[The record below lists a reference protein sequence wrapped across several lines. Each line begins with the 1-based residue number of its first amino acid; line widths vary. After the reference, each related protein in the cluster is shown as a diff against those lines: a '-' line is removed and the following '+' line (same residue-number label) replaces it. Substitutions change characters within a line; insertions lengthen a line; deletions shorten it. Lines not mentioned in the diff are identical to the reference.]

1 MDILIVGGGYAGVAC
16 ATRLGR
22 ALRAHGSA
30 DRVRLI
36 NPAPVLV
43 ERIRLHQAATG
54 QPLRERRI
62 DDLLARAGVE
72 LVTGWADRVDLQART
87 VRVGHEWLHW
97 DRLVLAV
104 GSHGG
109 SRDVPG
115 AAEHAWELEP
125 RSVAPVR
132 ARLEALPAGA
142 RVTVVGGGL
151 TGIEA
156 ASEIAEAFPQLQVRL
171 VSRGA
176 LAQDFSEAA
185 RRYLHHT
192 LAGTFGIELHE
203 DVDVRAV
210 RAGALE
216 TNRGALPFDLC
227 IWAAGFR
234 LPALAREAG
243 LRVNARGQVL
253 VDPLLRSVS
262 HPAVYAAGDIA
273 EPVLP
278 PGQSLP
284 MGCKSAMP
292 AGAHVG
298 DNLARELRG
307 ASPRAFDYAL
317 LFFCVSL
324 GRRTGLIQWADGK
337 GQLTGRI
344 LTGRRGALFKEMICK
359 LTWWALMAEARG
371 LHAVIWKMTGQA
383 PQELPPNRAL
393 TS

>member
-22 ALRAHGSA
+22 GLRAHGSSA
-30 DRVRLI
+30 RVRLI
-36 NPAPVLV
+36 NPAPFLI

-72 LVTGWADRVDLQART
+72 LVSGWADRIDLQTRT
-87 VRVGHEWLHW
+87 VRVGDELMHW

-104 GSHGG
+104 GSHSGA
-109 SRDVPG
+109 RDVPG
-115 AAEHAWELEP
+115 AAEHACELEP
-125 RSVAPVR
+125 LSVAPVQ
-132 ARLEALPAGA
+132 ARLDALPAGA

-156 ASEIAEAFPQLQVRL
+156 ASEIAEAFPRLQVQL

-176 LAQDFSEAA
+176 LVQDFSEAA
-185 RRYLHHT
+185 RRYLHDT
-192 LAGTFGIELHE
+192 LAGTLGIELRE
-203 DVDVRAV
+203 DVEVRAV

-216 TNRGALPFDLC
+216 TDRGALSFDLC

-234 LPALAREAG
+234 LPALARDAG

-253 VDPLLRSVS
+253 VDPLLRSIS
-262 HPAVYAAGDIA
+262 HPTVYAAGDIA
-273 EPVLP
+273 APVLP

-307 ASPRAFDYAL
+307 EPPRAFDYAL

-324 GRRTGLIQWADGK
+324 GRRTGLIHWADDK

-344 LTGRRGALFKEMICK
+344 FTGRRGALFKEMICK
-359 LTWWALMAEARG
+359 LTWWALVAEARG
-371 LHAVIWKMTGQA
+371 LHAVVWKMTGQA
-383 PQELPPNRAL
+383 PQELPAGQ
-393 TS
+393 SVAS

>member
-1 MDILIVGGGYAGVAC
+1 MDILIVGGGYAGVTC

-22 ALRAHGSA
+22 ALRAHGSTA
-30 DRVRLI
+30 RVRLI

-43 ERIRLHQAATG
+43 ERIRLHQAVAG

-62 DDLLARAGVE
+62 DGLLARAGVE
-72 LVTGWADRVDLQART
+72 LVTGWADRIDLQGRT
-87 VRVGHEWLHW
+87 VRVGNELLHW
-97 DRLVLAV
+97 DRLVMSV
-104 GSHGG
+104 GSHSGA
-109 SRDVPG
+109 RDVPG
-115 AAEHAWELEP
+115 AADHAWELES
-125 RSVAPVR
+125 RMVAPMR

-142 RVTVVGGGL
+142 RVAVVGGGL

-176 LAQDFSEAA
+176 LAQDFSDAA
-185 RRYLHHT
+185 RRYLRET
-192 LAGTFGIELHE
+192 LAGKLGIELHE

-210 RAGALE
+210 RADALE
-216 TNRGALPFDLC
+216 TDRGALPIDLC

-234 LPALAREAG
+234 LPPMAREAG
-243 LRVNARGQVL
+243 LRVNAQGQVL

-262 HPAVYAAGDIA
+262 HPDVYAAGDIA
-273 EPVLP
+273 APVLP

-284 MGCKSAMP
+284 MGCKSAIP

-307 ASPRAFDYAL
+307 ESPRAFDYAL
-317 LFFCVSL
+317 MFFCVSL
-324 GRRTGLIQWADGK
+324 GRRAGLIHWADDK

-359 LTWWALMAEARG
+359 LTWWALTAEARG
-371 LHAVIWKMTGQA
+371 LRAVVWKMTGKA
-383 PQELPPNRAL
+383 PQELPPARAV